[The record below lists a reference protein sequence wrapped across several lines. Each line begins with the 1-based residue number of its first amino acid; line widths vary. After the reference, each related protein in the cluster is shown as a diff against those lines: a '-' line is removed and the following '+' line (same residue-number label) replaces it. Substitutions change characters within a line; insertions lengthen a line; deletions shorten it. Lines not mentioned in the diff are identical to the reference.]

1 MRKCT
6 KSLKNGVDVK
16 THPHH
21 GGRPKIISNP
31 VCWPTVITASVV
43 LWVCWSFCQRPKIT
57 EVGTNVDHF
66 YNGQRTIGLMMRNKI
81 GKPETTIY
89 ILCRYSY
96 NFLVHNSHYSIA
108 HNLYNM
114 PCYLVHIFIKFVQN
128 ILNMISK
135 NKNVRSIN

>member
-6 KSLKNGVDVK
+6 KSLKNGGDVK

-31 VCWPTVITASVV
+31 VCCPTVITASVE
-43 LWVCWSFCQRPKIT
+43 LWVCWSFCQRPRIT
-57 EVGTNVDHF
+57 EVGTNVHHF
-66 YNGQRTIGLMMRNKI
+66 YNGQKENWIEDEKQER
-81 GKPETTIY
+81 KPETTIY
-89 ILCRYSY
+89 NLLRYSY
-96 NFLVHNSHYSIA
+96 NFLCTIFIIWFA

-114 PCYLVHIFIKFVQN
+114 PYYLVYIFIIFMRN